1 MRRDED
7 PNRAGQAPAEEAA
20 EEGVSSPESDAGG
33 ESDQEAMEP
42 DLGNTG

>member
-7 PNRAGQAPAEEAA
+7 PNRPGQAPAEESA
-20 EEGVSSPESDAGG
+20 GDGDSSPESDAGG